1 MATIESQDMTL
12 EKLFDEFYV
21 IPDYQREYVWE
32 EKEVNEFI
40 RDIYEEFYEQNQNS
54 YSEYF
59 IGSII
64 VCSRGDNFY
73 EVIDGQQRMT
83 TAYLVLCAI
92 RDYLLSINSN
102 ERIEALK
109 NKIASLYTDE
119 WGNDQFRHRVELQ
132 YEESRGILE
141 NIAMQADL
149 DYIIPSLSVKHIHNA
164 YIEIIKFLSLKFEL
178 DDQAVSNL
186 RKFYAYFLKN
196 VKLIRVKTASVAH
209 ALKIYST
216 LNHRGLPLDDMDL
229 LKNLI
234 FTKAKQIDYG
244 KIKVKWKK
252 MIDLLYHAQE
262 KPMRFLRY
270 FILARY
276 AEDGNYITEKEV
288 YDWFMQNESR
298 CRYKTEPIVF
308 VNNLLA
314 SAQAYVQFLKGNNS
328 DGNVNRYLVNIRCLS
343 VNVRQHLILL
353 LAGNRLPEDCF
364 IDLCR
369 EVENLLCLAMLTSD
383 RNQKAFDGVLLKW
396 ASALR
401 KITSHAE
408 FNQFI
413 AEEIIPSKQRVADKF
428 EKAFRK
434 LSQSSFQPYQIKY
447 FLAKLTQYI
456 DETAWSSGGGID
468 DLRNYIFKLEVEYI
482 LPENHTQEVLLA
494 FDQPNEI
501 ESYSKCLGNM
511 TLLESSIKSAITN
524 ANFTEKKLGYTK
536 SRFLLTRTIAEKIS
550 VGENTTIDV
559 AVKDLQTFEKWD
571 SQAINT
577 RQEILTQLSKKV
589 WDIPGKTIENNR
601 RQKGIISC
609 PND

>member
-40 RDIYEEFYEQNQNS
+40 QDIYEEFSEQNQNS

-64 VCSRGDNFY
+64 VCSRGDNLY

-92 RDYLLSINSN
+92 RDYLLTINSN

-109 NKIASLYTDE
+109 NKITSLYTDD
-119 WGNDQFRHRVELQ
+119 WGNDQFKHRVELQ

-141 NIAMQADL
+141 SIAMQTNL
-149 DYIIPSLSVKHIHNA
+149 DQISPTRSVKHIQNA
-164 YIEIIKFLSLKFEL
+164 YAEIRKFLSLKFEL
-178 DDQAVSNL
+178 DEVAISHIK
-186 RKFYAYFLKN
+186 KFYAYFLKN

-234 FTKAKQIDYG
+234 FAKAKQTDYE

-252 MIDLLYHAQE
+252 MIDLLYHSQE
-262 KPMRFLRY
+262 RPMRFLRY

-276 AEDGNYITEKEV
+276 AEDGNYIAEKEV
-288 YDWFMQNESR
+288 YDWFLKNESR
-298 CRYKTEPIVF
+298 CGYNTEPILF
-308 VNNLLA
+308 VNDLLA
-314 SAQAYVQFLKGNNS
+314 SAEAYVAFLSGNNL
-328 DGNVNRYLVNIRCLS
+328 DGTVNRYLANIRCLS

-353 LAGNRLPEDCF
+353 LAAYQLPQYCF
-364 IDLCR
+364 IELCR
-369 EVENLLCLAMLTSD
+369 QIENLLFVAMLTSD
-383 RNQKAFDGVLLKW
+383 RNQKAFDGMILKW
-396 ASALR
+396 ASELR
-401 KITSHAE
+401 QITSRSE

-413 AEEIIPSKQRVADKF
+413 ASQFFSSKQVVADKF
-428 EKAFRK
+428 EKAFHK
-434 LSQSSFQPYQIKY
+434 LNKSSFQPYQIKY
-447 FLAKLTQYI
+447 ILAKLTQYI
-456 DETAWSSGGGID
+456 DETAWGSGGGID
-468 DLRNYIFKLEVEYI
+468 DLSNYLLKLDVEQI
-482 LPENHTQEVLLA
+482 LPEYPTQKVILS
-494 FDQPNEI
+494 FDKPREI
-501 ESYSKCLGNM
+501 ESYSKLLGNL

-524 ANFTEKKLGYTK
+524 MSFTGKKLGYTK

-550 VGENTTIDV
+550 VGNNTTIDL
-559 AVKDLQTFEKWD
+559 AVKDLKTFIKWD
-571 SQAINT
+571 SHAIET
-577 RQEILTQLSKKV
+577 RQEILTQLAKKV
-589 WDIPGKTIENNR
+589 WDIPE
-601 RQKGIISC
+601 
-609 PND
+609 